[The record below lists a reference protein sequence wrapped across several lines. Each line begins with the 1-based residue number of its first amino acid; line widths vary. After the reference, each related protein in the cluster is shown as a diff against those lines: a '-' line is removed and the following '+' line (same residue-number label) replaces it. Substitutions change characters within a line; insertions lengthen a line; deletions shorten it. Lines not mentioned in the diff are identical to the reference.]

1 MVDFVICLGLGI
13 LCFYCLLLVKIG
25 SRPVPRP
32 PQLGRF
38 QNGPASCDSTLDFI
52 SNQHV
57 HHPSPG

>member
-13 LCFYCLLLVKIG
+13 LYFYSLLLIKIG
-25 SRPVPRP
+25 SQPVPRP

-38 QNGPASCDSTLDFI
+38 QNDPASCDSTRDFI

-57 HHPSPG
+57 HYLS